1 MFNFSMLTT
10 RPPAAAFGQMR
21 SFLRVLGVRM
31 VDIFAVGKKFK
42 IVQAIVC
49 SVKVLVIDFKTPRY
63 FAVKRFP
70 YQSVNGPTSVNA
82 VFTEAHRRIVFD
94 QHWLDWPRGGVATPR
109 FAVLYGEH
117 GCDAGVQERGYVGQ
131 FGSHLQHLLGFNNL
145 FGGKTSAAC
154 YTTNIAKIADF
165 VQSLV
170 SKYWSPKFH
179 LFTLSTYRYYMPVN
193 IKGQA

>member
-1 MFNFSMLTT
+1 MFNFSILTA

-21 SFLRVLGVRM
+21 SFLRILGVRM
-31 VDIFAVGKKFK
+31 DDIFAMGKKFK

-70 YQSVNGPTSVNA
+70 YQSVNGPTSINA
-82 VFTEAHRRIVFD
+82 VFTEAHSRIVFD
-94 QHWLDWPRGGVATPR
+94 QHWLERAHRFIATPR
-109 FAVLYGEH
+109 FSVLYREH
-117 GCDAGVQERGYVGQ
+117 SRDAGVQERGYVDQ
-131 FGSHLQHLLGFNNL
+131 FGPRLQHLLGFNNL
-145 FGGKTSAAC
+145 FGGKTFAAC

-170 SKYWSPKFH
+170 SKYWPPKFH
-179 LFTLSTYRYYMPVN
+179 LFTLSTYRYYTPVN